1 MHISRRR
8 LITAFSS
15 LPAASLLR
23 AAGQQDQQATAP
35 QDQGAPA
42 FSSSVKV
49 VNVFATVRDK
59 KGQIVKN
66 LTKDDFMLDE
76 DGRAQKIKYFSQESN
91 LPLTLGLLV
100 DTSGSMRR
108 VLEDERVASRR
119 FFQQVLRPDRDLAF
133 VIHFDWE
140 VELLEDLTA
149 DRDKLDRAIDA
160 LQEGDRRQQQR
171 QQQGGQYPGGGSP
184 GGYPGGGYPGGG
196 YPGGGYPGGG
206 RRPRGG
212 RGGMGG
218 GTDLYD
224 AVYLGANDIMT
235 KQKGRKAIVLMS
247 DGEDT
252 GSKTTLAA
260 AIESSLRSDTLVY
273 SILIRDSENGFGG
286 VGFGVPGMG
295 RRGGMGYPGG
305 GGFDRPDGKK
315 VMQQLAQ
322 ETGGRFFEVS
332 KRLPVEKVFEAIQED
347 LRNQYS
353 IGYSSDAEKDAGS
366 YYRRIHLMAKN
377 KNLVVT
383 AREGYYPGAV

>member
-1 MHISRRR
+1 MHITRRS
-8 LITAFSS
+8 LITALSCF
-15 LPAASLLR
+15 PAASLLR
-23 AAGQQDQQATAP
+23 AAGQQDQQTAP
-35 QDQGAPA
+35 QQDQGAVS
-42 FSSSVKV
+42 FSSDVNV

-66 LTKDDFMLDE
+66 LTKDDFLLDE
-76 DGRAQKIKYFSQESN
+76 DGRAQQIKYFSQESN

-108 VLEDERVASRR
+108 VLEDERIASRR
-119 FFQQVLRPDRDLAF
+119 FFQQVLRADRDLAF

-149 DRDKLDRAIDA
+149 NRDKLDKAIDE
-160 LQEGDRRQQQR
+160 LQMGDRQQQ
-171 QQQGGQYPGGGSP
+171 QQQTQQGGQYPGGGAP
-184 GGYPGGGYPGGG
+184 GGYPGGGGG
-196 YPGGGYPGGG
+196 YPGGGGRRRGGG
-206 RRPRGG
+206 GGRGG
-212 RGGMGG
+212 RGGG

-235 KQKGRKAIVLMS
+235 KQKGRKAIILMS

-252 GSKTTLAA
+252 GSKTSLAS
-260 AIESSLRSDTLVY
+260 AIESSQRSNTLVY
-273 SILIRDSENGFGG
+273 SILIRDSETGFPGG
-286 VGFGVPGMG
+286 LGMPGGMG

-305 GGFDRPDGKK
+305 GGGGYDRPDGKK

-353 IGYSSDAEKDAGS
+353 IGYSSDAGKDAGA

-383 AREGYYPGAV
+383 SREGYYPGAA